1 MTVITLDQYH
11 SVIQCQFGNVK
22 CELIRHERAPES
34 LLETIHAI
42 IYVYFR
48 APRANRKYKLKS
60 SILSSPFAKRV
71 RYALCQKN
79 WLNNMYD
86 LFFSL
91 SLFDVQ
97 AIIARVTRSN
107 RNKSEEMI

>member
-1 MTVITLDQYH
+1 MTVITLEQYH

-22 CELIRHERAPES
+22 IELIRHERAPEG
-34 LLETIHAI
+34 LTIHAI

-60 SILSSPFAKRV
+60 SIPSSPFVKRV
-71 RYALCQKN
+71 RYTLCQKN